1 MMRDLDEDHDMA
13 DKDLAF
19 ITATEAIAAFRA
31 RKLSPVELLKAVEA
45 QFHKVNRKVNAFTY
59 TFFDQALIQARN
71 AEKRYATGRPTKPL
85 EGVPLMIKDI
95 HAIKGYVTTYGSLLY
110 KDNVDKTTEL
120 FVERML
126 KAKPVLVGRSTNPE
140 FAASCITHSRLWG
153 ITRNPWNTR
162 YNSGGSTGGGA
173 AAVASGMTVLSDGS
187 DYAGSIRVPSSCC
200 GVFGFKPPS
209 GRVPHSQPWN
219 LNGYSVYGPITRSVA
234 DAALMMNV
242 IAGHDLRDITSV
254 KEKLRYPDRYERIK
268 GWRIA
273 YSPDLGS
280 FEVDP
285 EVARKTR
292 AALDAFRE
300 AGAEIEEIELDWP
313 KDIALGFLAHA
324 RETDFEP
331 AHLLPPRKRKLLTE
345 YIRANTP
352 RNDVAKRLGFVDSLN
367 LRAEMWAKLAPVLK
381 RCQILLCPTLAIPAQ
396 PANYNPVDRSFKIN
410 GKKVESEIG
419 WVMTFPFNM
428 LGQLPAATVPCG
440 FAKSG
445 VPIGLQIVGRPYDDL
460 SVFQAAA
467 AFEKARPWRKYRPK
481 I

>member
-1 MMRDLDEDHDMA
+1 MA

-19 ITATEAIAAFRA
+19 ITATEAIAAFKA
-31 RKLSPVELLKAVEA
+31 RTLSPVELLKAVEA
-45 QFHKVNRKVNAFTY
+45 QFRKVNGKVNAFTY

-71 AEKRYATGRPTKPL
+71 AEKRYATGRPTRPL

-95 HAIKGYVTTYGSLLY
+95 HQIKGYATTFGSLLY
-110 KDNVDKTTEL
+110 RHNVDEFTEY

-126 KAKPVLVGRSTNPE
+126 RAKPVLIGRSTNPE
-140 FAASCITHSRLWG
+140 FAASCVTHSRLWG

-162 YNSGGSTGGGA
+162 FNSGGSTGGGA

-187 DYAGSIRVPSSCC
+187 DYAGSIRVPSSSC

-219 LNGYSVYGPITRSVA
+219 LNGYSVYGPVTRSVA

-242 IAGHDLRDITSV
+242 IAGHDQRDITSM
-254 KEKLRYPDRYERIK
+254 KEKVRYPDRFEKIR

-273 YSPDLGS
+273 YSPDLGF

-285 EVARKTR
+285 EVIKATR
-292 AALDAFRE
+292 AALDAFRD
-300 AGAEIEEIELDWP
+300 AGAEIEEIELSWK
-313 KDIALGFLAHA
+313 KDIVLGFLAHA

-331 AHLLPPRKRKLLTE
+331 AHLLPLRKRKLLTDM
-345 YIRANTP
+345 IRGRTP
-352 RNDVAKRLGFVDSLN
+352 RTDEAKRLTYADSLN
-367 LRAEMWAKLAPVLK
+367 IRADMWAKLAPVMK
-381 RCQILLCPTLAIPAQ
+381 RCQILLCSTLAIPAQ
-396 PANYNPVDRSFKIN
+396 PANFDPNDRSFTIN
-410 GKKVESEIG
+410 GKRIQPDIG

-440 FAKSG
+440 FARSG

-467 AFEKARPWRKYRPK
+467 AFEKAKPWRKYRPK
-481 I
+481 L

>member
-1 MMRDLDEDHDMA
+1 MA

-19 ITATEAIAAFRA
+19 ITATEAIAAFKA
-31 RKLSPVELLKAVEA
+31 RKLSPVELLRAVEA
-45 QFHKVNRKVNAFTY
+45 QFNKVNGKVNAFTY

-71 AEKRYATGRPTKPL
+71 AEKRYATGRPTRPF

-95 HAIKGYVTTYGSLLY
+95 HQIKGYVTTFGSLLH
-110 KDNVDKTTEL
+110 KRNVDEVTEL
-120 FVERML
+120 FVDRML
-126 KAKPVLVGRSTNPE
+126 KAKPVLIGRSTNPE

-173 AAVASGMTVLSDGS
+173 AAVAAGMTVLSDGS
-187 DYAGSIRVPSSCC
+187 DYAGSIRVPASSC
-200 GVFGFKPPS
+200 GVFGFKPPT

-219 LNGYSVYGPITRSVA
+219 LNGYAVFGPITRSVA

-242 IAGHDLRDITSV
+242 IAGQHPRDITSV
-254 KEKLRYPDRYERIK
+254 REKLRYPDRYEKIK

-273 YSPDLGS
+273 YSPDLGC

-285 EVARKTR
+285 EVAKATR
-292 AALDAFRE
+292 AALEAFRE
-300 AGAEIEEIELDWP
+300 AGAEIEEVELGWS
-313 KDIALGFLAHA
+313 KDIVLGFLAHA
-324 RETDFEP
+324 RENDFEP
-331 AHLLPPRKRKLLTE
+331 AHLLPMHKRKLLTD

-352 RNDVAKRLGFVDSLN
+352 RTDLAKRLTYADSLN
-367 LRAEMWAKLAPVLK
+367 LRADMWAKLAPVLK
-381 RCQILLCPTLAIPAQ
+381 RCQVLLCPTLAIPAQ
-396 PANYNPVDRSFKIN
+396 PANYNPADRSLKIN

-460 SVFQAAA
+460 TVFQAAA

-481 I
+481 L